1 MSHGVL
7 WGYSSLGGPPELG
20 WGPSHQLAYTAHFV
34 PTAMLQ
40 PAPSDIPAP
49 ESMHQELAQSE
60 DYLQAKEDEI
70 QKLRQDL
77 DLKSNNIAELLGQ

>member
-1 MSHGVL
+1 MSDDL
-7 WGYSSLGGPPELG
+7 
-20 WGPSHQLAYTAHFV
+20 QLRLSNLENGEVIQF
-34 PTAMLQ
+34 
-40 PAPSDIPAP
+40 SDIPAP